1 MGYKKGKKYSRTFE
15 EDLIEDAKVLRNII
29 KELRRESESWRHRYL
44 TLEKTREDNEIV
56 RSRINELR
64 SLRGD
69 GDYYCAD
76 YAAREALDGIA
87 NSNASRSTTLQE
99 EIIFLKQNAWK
110 LFADEIGEIP
120 DLIMKYKEMKNNY
133 DYLEYKIDAYEQFL
147 ERIGVEPSYAER
159 YFD

>member
-1 MGYKKGKKYSRTFE
+1 
-15 EDLIEDAKVLRNII
+15 
-29 KELRRESESWRHRYL
+29 
-44 TLEKTREDNEIV
+44 
-56 RSRINELR
+56 
-64 SLRGD
+64 
-69 GDYYCAD
+69 
-76 YAAREALDGIA
+76 REALDGIA

-110 LFADEIGEIP
+110 LFADELGEVP